1 MAITK
6 NKGRQG
12 VISAWVDIAF
22 GDVPT
27 TATAYTAVD
36 LPVGAIVV
44 GGDLVVDTAWDTG
57 TTATLSVGDAS
68 SAARYL
74 GATSVKSTGRTAL
87 VPTGFVTTATQPA
100 ISVTTVISGTATTV
114 GAARLRVDYIVRK
127 RAAFSQG

>member
-127 RAAFSQG
+127 RVAFSQG

>member
-6 NKGRQG
+6 NKGHQE
-12 VISAWVDIAF
+12 VISAYVDIAF
-22 GDVPT
+22 GDVGT
-27 TATAYTAVD
+27 TATAYNAID
-36 LPVGAIVV
+36 LPVGSEVI
-44 GGDLVVDTAWDTG
+44 GGALVVDTAWDTG

-74 GATSVKSTGRTAL
+74 AATSVKATGRTAL

-100 ISVTTVISGTATTV
+100 VSVTTVITGTATTV

-127 RAAFSQG
+127 RATVPRG